1 MPWCDPCGRFYNPN
15 TLRADGTCPTCET
28 KLADPADPNDRQK
41 TPWHFW
47 LLLAALSIYLGW
59 RFIQLIVLA
68 F

>member
-28 KLADPADPNDRQK
+28 KLAEPSDPNDPQK
-41 TPWHFW
+41 APWHFW
-47 LLLAALSIYLGW
+47 LLFAAVAIYLGW
-59 RFIQLIVLA
+59 RFIQLILLA